1 MRSHLPLRFRLILL
15 TAWAFASF
23 SGGLARAQTASDHAL
38 LLTLD
43 GPLTPAMITYL
54 DRGLAQAQTDQAA
67 LVILQLNTPGGQIN
81 HMEKM
86 VASIR
91 NSAVPVVVY
100 VAPRGAIA
108 GSAGTLITVAGHASA
123 MAPETAIGAASP
135 IGGQGENLESTA
147 DRKAKEALKALAR
160 SLVERRGP
168 QAVELVEATIE
179 SAKAVTA
186 EEARAA
192 GLIDVIAADIPDLV
206 RQLDETQVQVNGQT
220 RTLLTSGLIV
230 DEFPMSLVETVLNLL
245 TDPNIIFVLTSLGT
259 WLIIIEVQTPGG
271 WIAGLAGVTCLLLA
285 FYGLGAL
292 PVNWFGLI
300 FVILAFILIIA
311 EIYNPATFGA
321 LTIAGAA
328 SLVVGALVL
337 FNSPGSLPFFQVNVP
352 LVIGTAV
359 VFAGLSLAVMAYALR
374 TIRRPPL
381 LGPQTLLGQVGEM
394 RSGDS
399 VYVGGE
405 LWTAEPANGPLSP
418 GDKVEVTAIKGL
430 KLIVRKK

>member
-1 MRSHLPLRFRLILL
+1 MRPHLPFHLRLALIA
-15 TAWAFASF
+15 AWA
-23 SGGLARAQTASDHAL
+23 LACVTNTLAQTTASHAL

-43 GPLTPAMITYL
+43 GPLTPAMVTYL
-54 DRGLAQAQTDQAA
+54 ERGLAQAQTANAA

-86 VASIR
+86 VEAIR

-135 IGGQGENLESTA
+135 IGGQGENLETTA

-192 GLIDVIAADIPDLV
+192 GLIDIIAADLPDLM
-206 RQLDETQVQVNGQT
+206 RQLDETPVVVNGQT

-230 DEFPMSLVETVLNLL
+230 DEVPMSFIEVVLNLL
-245 TDPNIIFVLTSLGT
+245 TDPNIIFVLTSLGS
-259 WLIIIEVQTPGG
+259 WLIIIEMQTPGG
-271 WIAGLAGVTCLLLA
+271 WIAGLAGVMCLLLA

-292 PVNWFGLI
+292 PVNWFGIL
-300 FVILAFILIIA
+300 FVGLAFILFIA
-311 EIYNPATFGA
+311 EVYNPATFGA
-321 LTIAGAA
+321 LTIAGAI

-337 FNSPGSLPFFQVNVP
+337 FNSPGSLPYFQVNVP

-359 VFAGLSLAVMAYALR
+359 VFAGLTLAVIAFALR
-374 TIRRPPL
+374 TSRRPVL
-381 LGPQTLLGQVGEM
+381 LGPQTLIGQVGEM
-394 RSGDS
+394 RSAES
-399 VYVGGE
+399 AQVGGE
-405 LWTAEPANGPLSP
+405 LWTVEPAEGALNT